1 MYNQAKRVPYKYVD
15 FTKSPSCL
23 LALLGVSDSRMND
36 RVQSWFIEWKSHFQ
50 KYYSLLL
57 Y

>member
-23 LALLGVSDSRMND
+23 LALLGVRDSLMND
-36 RVQSWFIEWKSHFQ
+36 QVQSSFIEWKSNFQ
-50 KYYSLLL
+50 KYYN
-57 Y
+57 

>member
-1 MYNQAKRVPYKYVD
+1 MHNQAKCVPYKYVD

-36 RVQSWFIEWKSHFQ
+36 RVQSSFIEWKSDFQ
-50 KYYSLLL
+50 KYYN
-57 Y
+57 

>member
-15 FTKSPSCL
+15 FTKSPFCL

-36 RVQSWFIEWKSHFQ
+36 WVQSSFIEWKSDFK
-50 KYYSLLL
+50 KYYN
-57 Y
+57 

>member
-36 RVQSWFIEWKSHFQ
+36 RLLNGNPISKNIIIR
-50 KYYSLLL
+50 LLL